1 MIKTLIISTALIAGT
16 GAAQADVVG
25 VAYDEPEK
33 AFVVLS
39 DAPCVGV
46 HDTGKVAGVRTEAG
60 REFIG
65 CWHGDGA
72 DIIINFPLYNLTMVY
87 KAHKFKILDKHWNVT
102 DGIIWGTV

>member
-1 MIKTLIISTALIAGT
+1 MIKTLIISTALLAGT

-25 VAYDEPEK
+25 VAYDAPEK

-39 DAPCVGV
+39 DALCVGV
-46 HDTGKVAGVRTEAG
+46 HDKGKVAGVRTEQG

-72 DIIINFPLYNLTMVY
+72 DIVINFPLYNLTMVY
-87 KAHKFKILDKHWNVT
+87 KAHVFKVLDKHWNVT
-102 DGIIWGTV
+102 DGTILGTV